1 MFSSANL
8 KVVYVREDLGK
19 LKSIVIVVRLQ
30 SLREGTLGGDV

>member
-19 LKSIVIVVRLQ
+19 LKSIVIVIVVDSSRFVK
-30 SLREGTLGGDV
+30 GH

>member
-19 LKSIVIVVRLQ
+19 LKSIVIVVDSSRFVK
-30 SLREGTLGGDV
+30 GH